1 MQALTRHMEL
11 HKDVD
16 LASISKSCEYF
27 TGADFKALLYNAQL
41 EAIHE
46 HHGSLLFAT
55 GQRIFF
61 SYFLLFFSLEDS
73 TRSEVVDLILDLDF

>member
-16 LASISKSCEYF
+16 LVSISKSCEYF

-61 SYFLLFFSLEDS
+61 FIFFIIFFL
-73 TRSEVVDLILDLDF
+73 